1 MPTKTQKV
9 HLIERPE
16 KTDHQVNG
24 DPVRPN
30 LLFAQQIS
38 NLCCFTARDQ
48 WLEATKL
55 QIFLIKKGYIEQGAM
70 LL

>member
-1 MPTKTQKV
+1 MILGLVAGVLFHCNRSLMPTKTQKV

-48 WLEATKL
+48 
-55 QIFLIKKGYIEQGAM
+55 
-70 LL
+70 

>member
-1 MPTKTQKV
+1 V

-16 KTDHQVNG
+16 KTDPQVNG

-38 NLCCFTARDQ
+38 MICCFTGGWSASQGR
-48 WLEATKL
+48 LFGK
-55 QIFLIKKGYIEQGAM
+55 FPYKKRIYGAKQYVAFEQHW
-70 LL
+70 